1 MTMRTI
7 SALGAAFLLATALA
21 PAQQKQLT
29 CEDRPNDRRHR
40 VCDMRE
46 LTVAYNGRLEV
57 DAAPNGGIRISAWD
71 RNEILVRAKVEAW
84 GDTDSESRDR
94 LNQVQVSTAG
104 ARVKADGPTS
114 TTFGIKTGDQKW
126 SVSYEAFVP
135 RKIDLKLDSV
145 NGGIHVADIRGNLR
159 FQTVNGGVTLSG
171 VNGTVK
177 GETVNGGVHV
187 DIAGTRWEGEG
198 LEVETVNG
206 GVELSVP
213 ASFAAN
219 VHAETVNGGM
229 HSEIAGAVVTG
240 KWGPKKMDLTVGGGG
255 PRVSVS
261 TVNGGVHIKKKA

>member
-1 MTMRTI
+1 MTIRTI

-21 PAQQKQLT
+21 PAQEKKLT
-29 CEDRPNDRRHR
+29 CEDRGNDSRHR
-40 VCDMRE
+40 ICDMRE
-46 LTVAYNGRLEV
+46 MKMAYTGRLDV
-57 DAAPNGGIRISAWD
+57 DAAPNGGIRITAWD

-84 GDTDSESRDR
+84 GDSDSESRDR
-94 LNQVQVSTAG
+94 LNQVHVITSGST
-104 ARVKADGPTS
+104 VKADGPKS

-145 NGGIHVADIRGNLR
+145 NGGINVADVRGNLR
-159 FQTVNGGVTLSG
+159 FQTVNGGITLIG

-187 DIAGTRWEGEG
+187 DIAGTYWEGEG

-206 GVELSVP
+206 GVVLSVP
-213 ASFAAN
+213 STFAAN

-229 HSEIAGAVVTG
+229 STNFDGAVVEG
-240 KWGPKKMDLTVGGGG
+240 KWGPKKMDLRIGAGG
-255 PRVSVS
+255 PKVSVS
-261 TVNGGVHIKKKA
+261 TVNGGVQIKKKA